1 MYELLWFI
9 GGAITYQLL
18 SRILKVAQLYIFF
31 QEVHMHAL
39 LMLDAAAQDIETAQ
53 EIKASLIKECDLEK
67 GDAELIDLADRESI
81 RLWKTTT
88 VIKLQRAIPNAF
100 KTEMQYNTWAELEN
114 YLKQIKK
121 R

>member
-1 MYELLWFI
+1 M
-9 GGAITYQLL
+9 
-18 SRILKVAQLYIFF
+18 AQLYIFF

-88 VIKLQRAIPNAF
+88 ASSFFETFCAF
-100 KTEMQYNTWAELEN
+100 FF
-114 YLKQIKK
+114 KK
-121 R
+121 WLLSIACFCNRSRLARTV